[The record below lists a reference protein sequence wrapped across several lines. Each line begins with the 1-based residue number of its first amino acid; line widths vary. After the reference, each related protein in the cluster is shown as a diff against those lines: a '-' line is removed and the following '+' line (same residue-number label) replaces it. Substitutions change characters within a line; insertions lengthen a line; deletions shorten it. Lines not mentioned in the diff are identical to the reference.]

1 MTFIRTVPEP
11 EAEGETAAIYAE
23 VRGSMGYLPN
33 FVPLFSERPEVFRA
47 WQQLNGALKTRDLR
61 RYELATVAA
70 AKALRSS
77 YCALSHGKVLA
88 EQFLG
93 PDAVADLPAGL
104 DDVDLAVVALAEKVV
119 RDASSVTQTDVD
131 GLRELGLDDAEIVDV
146 VLAAAARC
154 FFSKAV
160 DALGALPDGAFM
172 GLDPALRES
181 LTVGRPIEPRG
192 A

>member
-1 MTFIRTVPEP
+1 
-11 EAEGETAAIYAE
+11 
-23 VRGSMGYLPN
+23 MGYLPN

-93 PDAVADLPAGL
+93 SDAVAELPAGL
-104 DDVDLAVVALAEKVV
+104 DDVDLAVVSLAEKVV
-119 RDASSVTQTDVD
+119 RD
-131 GLRELGLDDAEIVDV
+131 
-146 VLAAAARC
+146 
-154 FFSKAV
+154 
-160 DALGALPDGAFM
+160 
-172 GLDPALRES
+172 
-181 LTVGRPIEPRG
+181 VGRPIEPSG

>member
-1 MTFIRTVPEP
+1 MTFVRTVPEP
-11 EAEGETAAIYAE
+11 EAKGDTAAIYDE
-23 VRGSMGYLPN
+23 VRESMGYLPN

-93 PDAVADLPAGL
+93 PEAVAELPGGL

-119 RDASSVTQTDVD
+119 RDASSVTQADVD
-131 GLRELGLDDAEIVDV
+131 GLRALGLDDAEIVDV

-160 DALGALPDGAFM
+160 DALGALPDRTFM

-181 LTVGRPIEPRG
+181 LTVGRPIETSG

>member
-1 MTFIRTVPEP
+1 MTFVRTVPEP
-11 EAEGETAAIYAE
+11 EATGETAAIYDEARE
-23 VRGSMGYLPN
+23 SMGYLPN

-61 RYELATVAA
+61 RYEIATVAA

-93 PDAVADLPAGL
+93 AEAVAALPAGL
-104 DDVDLAVVALAEKVV
+104 DETEAAVSALAEKVV
-119 RDASSVTQTDVD
+119 RDASSVTQADVD
-131 GLRELGLDDAEIVDV
+131 GLRALGLDDAEIVDV

-160 DALGALPDGAFM
+160 DALGALPDPVFRE
-172 GLDPALRES
+172 LDPPLRES
-181 LTVGRPIEPRG
+181 LTVGRPIE